1 MTREKINPKELLEK
15 IIRQE
20 GVSGLAKE
28 FADILK
34 EKEEVVR
41 NSNDKILAQGFEVVF
56 LTIMDCYD
64 DAHPD
69 KKKWIE
75 QVFGTDMVQDAL
87 KVINW
92 SSKSHCPA
100 MQEAYKKL
108 TNKDTDPLKVGTR
121 YNVFHTGSGE
131 SEGECMAVGA
141 GEGKY
146 SLVWTDTGREL
157 YGPVSKELFNKESFS
172 KDIYW
177 ILKKI

>member
-34 EKEEVVR
+34 EKEKIVR
-41 NSNDKILAQGFEVVF
+41 DSNDRILAQGFEVVF

-87 KVINW
+87 SVINW
-92 SSKSHCPA
+92 SSKNHCPA
-100 MQEAYKKL
+100 MQEAYQKL
-108 TNKDTDPLKVGTR
+108 TNKCLTNPP
-121 YNVFHTGSGE
+121 S
-131 SEGECMAVGA
+131 
-141 GEGKY
+141 
-146 SLVWTDTGREL
+146 
-157 YGPVSKELFNKESFS
+157 
-172 KDIYW
+172 
-177 ILKKI
+177 